1 MEFLCVGTDVGVLM
15 QWFREEGGVMT
26 YVLENVQ
33 GSQVF
38 NYSASAN
45 LPSLNINFKSS

>member
-1 MEFLCVGTDVGVLM
+1 ME
-15 QWFREEGGVMT
+15 WFHDGGGVMT
-26 YVLENVQ
+26 DVLGDVL
-33 GSQVF
+33 GSQVV

>member
-1 MEFLCVGTDVGVLM
+1 ME
-15 QWFREEGGVMT
+15 WFRDGVGVMT
-26 YVLENVQ
+26 VVMDDGQ
-33 GSQVF
+33 GSQVV